1 MKAPTIFITGISAS
15 GKSTLGKIL
24 KENLEE
30 NGTHNIIFLDGEAVR
45 MKFKEQGKQ
54 FGFSNEERKRFAIEI
69 AHLAVEYNEKGII
82 CIISAL
88 CHLKNTRLKMRE
100 IIDNIM
106 EVYLDCPVSIC
117 AERDYKDQYSKAFQ
131 GLISNF
137 IGVTELYQNYEN
149 VELVLKTGEKSIKEC
164 SKILFD
170 ATNIFLNK
178 NVEIIS

>member
-1 MKAPTIFITGISAS
+1 MLFKSLEQS
-15 GKSTLGKIL
+15 GYS
-24 KENLEE
+24 NV
-30 NGTHNIIFLDGEAVR
+30 IFLDGESVR
-45 MKFKEQGKQ
+45 MKFKEQGKN
-54 FGFSNEERKRFAIEI
+54 FGFSNEERKRLAIEI

-117 AERDYKDQYSKAFQ
+117 AERDYKGQYSKAFQ

-137 IGVTELYQNYEN
+137 IGVTELYQKYEN
-149 VELVLKTGEKSIKEC
+149 VGLVLKTSEKSIKEC